1 MTPSKSDRLRLL
13 APVAGKLIDQR
24 VTKNFDKALSASYSP
39 QLSSTHALRTPSIRS
54 KPTPDHCTPS
64 MTDNLLNITK

>member
-24 VTKNFDKALSASYSP
+24 VKNSDKALNASYSP
-39 QLSSTHALRTPSIRS
+39 QLSSTHASIKTPSIRS
-54 KPTPDHCTPS
+54 TPDHCTPS
-64 MTDNLLNITK
+64 ITDNLLNITK